1 LQKLSS
7 VTGIILSG
15 GKSTRMGENKALI
28 RIEGVPIIRRIHLL
42 FQELFEE
49 VIIVTNEKHLFQNLE
64 ARIVG
69 DLFPKG
75 GALGGLYTGLFFSSF
90 QYAFCVACD
99 MPYLNGNLIRYLFGK
114 VQDYDVIVPKTKDGL
129 EPLHAYYSWNCMN
142 PIRVG
147 LEQGQY
153 KILDFYPL
161 VKVNVIA
168 QEELHTLDPDGRSF
182 INVNTPEELLRL
194 RKNTT
199 GFYQ

>member
-1 LQKLSS
+1 MQRLSS

-28 RIEGVPIIRRIHLL
+28 EIEGVPIIRRIHLL
-42 FQELFEE
+42 FQQLFEE

-69 DLFPKG
+69 DLFPDG

-90 QYAFCVACD
+90 RYAFCVACD
-99 MPYLNGNLIRYLFGK
+99 MPYLNGGLIRYLFERAR
-114 VQDYDVIVPKTKDGL
+114 DHDVIVPKTKDGL
-129 EPLHAYYSWNCMN
+129 EPLHAYYRRSCMD
-142 PIRVG
+142 PIRAA

-161 VKVNVIA
+161 VKANVIA
-168 QEELHTLDPDGRSF
+168 EEEFHALDPDGRSF
-182 INVNTPEELLRL
+182 INVNTPDELMRI
-194 RKNTT
+194 RGKTA
-199 GFYQ
+199 GVSR